1 MVAHMAF
8 ARGARRRPGHCA
20 AEGGEARGAGDA
32 SGRDWRSGRRTAER
46 FRTSFSVRDRPI
58 RMCIRA
64 DLAGRLAP
72 TCARR
77 RARFRR
83 RQTASPITRRS
94 YVVVASTAPRFG
106 FTFAPP
112 GATPRP
118 QRRPMEGAGRTG
130 RVVVKWSYTG
140 SDVKVAHTVSTDAR
154 HARAGCWPRRAPRQG
169 AAAGAVLRPSP
180 FGPRARRRPPDAPPT
195 QHTISGLT
203 PVGCTS
209 RPHGARGILAAP
221 VYRTTRSPC
230 ARLPLPVPADRQ
242 TPDHA
247 HPTRS
252 CDARHARHRSQ

>member
-1 MVAHMAF
+1 
-8 ARGARRRPGHCA
+8 
-20 AEGGEARGAGDA
+20 
-32 SGRDWRSGRRTAER
+32 
-46 FRTSFSVRDRPI
+46 
-58 RMCIRA
+58 MCIRA

-118 QRRPMEGAGRTG
+118 RTATGRPMGSGSGR
-130 RVVVKWSYTG
+130 VVKWSYTG

-180 FGPRARRRPPDAPPT
+180 LARGRGGARPTHRPRSTR
-195 QHTISGLT
+195 S

>member
-1 MVAHMAF
+1 
-8 ARGARRRPGHCA
+8 
-20 AEGGEARGAGDA
+20 
-32 SGRDWRSGRRTAER
+32 
-46 FRTSFSVRDRPI
+46 
-58 RMCIRA
+58 MCIRA

-118 QRRPMEGAGRTG
+118 QRRPMGSGSGR
-130 RVVVKWSYTG
+130 VVKWSYTG

-180 FGPRARRRPPDAPPT
+180 LPAGAVAPARRTAHAAHDLR
-195 QHTISGLT
+195 S
-203 PVGCTS
+203 
-209 RPHGARGILAAP
+209 GARP
-221 VYRTTRSPC
+221 DRTVRVGSWPH
-230 ARLPLPVPADRQ
+230 PSIERQ
-242 TPDHA
+242 D
-247 HPTRS
+247 
-252 CDARHARHRSQ
+252 RHARGCLCPSPPTVKHRTTHTRHARVTLDTLDTDHSDTACS

>member
-8 ARGARRRPGHCA
+8 ARARAVGPAIARRRA
-20 AEGGEARGAGDA
+20 ARRAAPATPRDATGVAGGVPRNGFVRA
-32 SGRDWRSGRRTAER
+32 SRYATAQLVCQ
-46 FRTSFSVRDRPI
+46 FV
-58 RMCIRA
+58 CIRA

-118 QRRPMEGAGRTG
+118 QRRPMGSRVRG
-130 RVVVKWSYTG
+130 RVVNWSYTG

-169 AAAGAVLRPSP
+169 AAAGAVLRTFPL
-180 FGPRARRRPPDAPPT
+180 ARGRGGAPPDAPPT
-195 QHTISGLT
+195 QHTISGRVHVPTARCAWDPGRTRL
-203 PVGCTS
+203 S
-209 RPHGARGILAAP
+209 NDKIAMRAAAFARPRRPSNTGPR
-221 VYRTTRSPC
+221 
-230 ARLPLPVPADRQ
+230 
-242 TPDHA
+242 TPD
-247 HPTRS
+247 TLV
-252 CDARHARHRSQ
+252 